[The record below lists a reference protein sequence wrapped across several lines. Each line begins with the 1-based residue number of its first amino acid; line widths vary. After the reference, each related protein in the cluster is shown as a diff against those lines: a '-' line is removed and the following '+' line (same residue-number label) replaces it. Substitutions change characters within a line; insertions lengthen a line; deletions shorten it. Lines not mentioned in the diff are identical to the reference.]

1 MRIKE
6 YLLDRLAYLVLLIIM
21 IVSVLFF
28 LLMFKVSNAL
38 IYAIVLVM
46 LLFSGLL
53 IGYDYGD
60 FLKSSSKV
68 LFFSVNDC

>member
-38 IYAIVLVM
+38 IYAIVLFM

-53 IGYDYGD
+53 IGYDY
-60 FLKSSSKV
+60 
-68 LFFSVNDC
+68 

>member
-38 IYAIVLVM
+38 IYAIVLDMIIIKNM
-46 LLFSGLL
+46 LSIIIFAL
-53 IGYDYGD
+53 
-60 FLKSSSKV
+60 
-68 LFFSVNDC
+68 N